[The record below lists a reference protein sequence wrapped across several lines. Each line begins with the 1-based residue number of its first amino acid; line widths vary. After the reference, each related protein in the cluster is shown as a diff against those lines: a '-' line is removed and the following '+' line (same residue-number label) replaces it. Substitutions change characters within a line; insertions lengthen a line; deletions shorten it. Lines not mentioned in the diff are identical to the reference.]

1 MKEVL
6 TELSTKFGS
15 LKMENSE
22 EISIIFKKVQD
33 MMETQIIITDKID
46 KKKDNL
52 AMGELIYQMSDSGNQ
67 MNEYQKKLIHQIELN
82 QVRYLCQVE
91 AAASTMD
98 IPIWKQY
105 SKYLK

>member
-22 EISIIFKKVQD
+22 EISIIFKKED

-46 KKKDNL
+46 KKKIILQWEN
-52 AMGELIYQMSDSGNQ
+52 
-67 MNEYQKKLIHQIELN
+67 
-82 QVRYLCQVE
+82 
-91 AAASTMD
+91 
-98 IPIWKQY
+98 
-105 SKYLK
+105 